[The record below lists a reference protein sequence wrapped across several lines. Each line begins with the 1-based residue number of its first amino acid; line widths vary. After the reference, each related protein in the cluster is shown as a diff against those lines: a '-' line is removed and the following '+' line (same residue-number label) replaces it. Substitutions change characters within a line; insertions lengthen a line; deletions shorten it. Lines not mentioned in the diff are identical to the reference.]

1 MIYKYI
7 QVKLLRMLG
16 GELIKLYESKEM
28 GCNWDENGIIL
39 GFVEDFIGM
48 KLGSH
53 NEKNSR

>member
-1 MIYKYI
+1 M
-7 QVKLLRMLG
+7 RMLG